1 MTIKEQLIQEIEQA
15 PEESLIKFMRIW
27 QLTKE
32 SSHIRANR
40 TDTKLSDFFRKSP
53 LAEVVN
59 NGELDPSRDRSLS
72 PDRFIL

>member
-27 QLTKE
+27 ELEKE
-32 SSHIRANR
+32 SFHIRTNL
-40 TDTKLSDFFRKSP
+40 TDTKLSDFFRQSP

-59 NGELDPSRDRSLS
+59 NGELDLSRDRSLS
-72 PDRFIL
+72 ADRFIL

>member
-27 QLTKE
+27 QLAKE

-40 TDTKLSDFFRKSP
+40 TDTKLSDFFRQSP

-59 NGELDPSRDRSLS
+59 NG
-72 PDRFIL
+72 